1 MNELQVTFNP
11 HRISDNAEL
20 SRVIKLN
27 MPTFFDPDE
36 IEDYLRFLNSQKQF
50 YFTVHDENKKVVG
63 GFGYSLFSS
72 EGFAKIDWIFFDPKI
87 HGQGIGSKAVRFCE
101 SHILPHKA
109 VKKIV
114 ITTSQKTSA
123 FFEKLDYRLEKTQAD
138 FWGKGLHLHQVVKSI
153 G

>member
-1 MNELQVTFNP
+1 MNELQIAFNLYN
-11 HRISDNAEL
+11 INDNVEL

-36 IEDYLRFLNSQKQF
+36 IEDYLRFLNAQKQF
-50 YFTVHDENKKVVG
+50 YFTVYNENKKVVG

-72 EGFAKIDWIFFDPKI
+72 ERIAKIDWIFFDPKI
-87 HGQGIGSKAVRFCE
+87 HGKGVGSKAVRFCE
-101 SHILPHKA
+101 SQILPHKA

-123 FFEKLDYRLEKTQAD
+123 FFVKLGYKLEKTQAD